1 MFANR
6 RSLKGRYISFC
17 LGCIAVIGILHALF
31 SKIAEWV
38 PTFSSHLFPTLTI
51 FLLVFDLFIACFMA
65 MKYWCD
71 RKRLYLVSLAFA
83 FAGSASL
90 TTSVTVWPASMPVV
104 VPLIG
109 AAAALALQGRSDYP
123 ALKAALLDQGAIL

>member
-90 TTSVTVWPASMPVV
+90 MVGTLCSFPAWLTFISST
-104 VPLIG
+104 
-109 AAAALALQGRSDYP
+109 R
-123 ALKAALLDQGAIL
+123 